1 MIKPLL
7 AFFIILLLFTDAEA
21 QKGGI
26 VYYLTNSGKLVSTKD
41 SADYSM
47 VVSPPDS
54 SIDKTMY
61 VVREY
66 DKNGKVRLVTGSK
79 TNDVNL
85 QYWGRYVAYYTAGK
99 KKSTGTFKD
108 GKLSGSRVEYYPT
121 GKFYNSINCLPGDR
135 VLYNTCMDS
144 LGKTL
149 AENGTGEWIDF
160 DESFTKII
168 AQGKIVNGVRD
179 GEWREK
185 KNDTVTKINNYNNG
199 MLMSSD
205 EVDASGKTIFR
216 PVEVVPSFPGGLEA
230 FYQFINKNTKYPR
243 TAYENNTSG
252 KVIIS
257 FVVERDGSLTD
268 VKVKRGIGD
277 GCDEEAMR
285 VIKLSSPWIPGTQG
299 GKPVRVAYSVPI
311 SFGLSN

>member
-1 MIKPLL
+1 MNK
-7 AFFIILLLFTDAEA
+7 IILFLLFMIFASSATMA
-21 QKGGI
+21 QNL
-26 VYYLTNSGKLVSTKD
+26 VYYLTNKGRLVQTKD

-54 SIDKTMY
+54 SVNKTMY

-66 DKNGKVRLVTGSK
+66 DKNGKLRLVTGSK

-85 QYWGRYVAYYTAGK
+85 QYFGRYMAYYPTGK

-144 LGKTL
+144 LGTTL

-160 DESFTKII
+160 NESFTRII
-168 AQGKIVNGVRD
+168 AQGKIANGVRD

-185 KNDTVTKINNYNNG
+185 KNDTLTKINNYNNG

-205 EVDASGKTIFR
+205 EVDTLGKKIFK
-216 PVEVVPSFPGGLEA
+216 PVEVVPSFPGGIQA
-230 FYQFINKNTKYPR
+230 FFNFLWKNLRYPA
-243 TAYENNTSG
+243 TARENGIQG
-252 KVIIS
+252 KVVLS

-268 VKVKRGIGD
+268 MKVKSGIGG

-285 VIKLSSPWIPGTQG
+285 VVKLSAPWTPGTQG
-299 GKPVRVAYSVPI
+299 GKPVRVAYNIPV
-311 SFGLSN
+311 SFTLSN

>member
-7 AFFIILLLFTDAEA
+7 ASFITLLLFTNAEA

-26 VYYLTNSGKLVSTKD
+26 IYYLTNSGKLVSTKD

-85 QYWGRYVAYYTAGK
+85 QYFGRYVAYYPTGR
-99 KKSTGTFKD
+99 KKSTGTFKE

-121 GKFYNSINCLPGDR
+121 GKFYNSVNCLPGDR
-135 VLYNTCMDS
+135 VLYNACMDS

-160 DESFTKII
+160 DENFTEII
-168 AQGKIVNGVRD
+168 AQGKITNGVRD
-179 GEWREK
+179 GTWRERR
-185 KNDTVTKINNYNNG
+185 NDSVTLVSQYKDG
-199 MLMSSD
+199 KQF
-205 EVDASGKTIFR
+205 ASEEIDNKTGKTFSPIDS
-216 PVEVVPSFPGGLEA
+216 VPLFPGGMEA
-230 FYQFINKNTKYPR
+230 FYHFLAKNMRYPAVAR
-243 TAYENNTSG
+243 ENGVQG
-252 KVIIS
+252 KVILAFI
-257 FVVERDGSLTD
+257 VEIDGTLTD
-268 VKVKRGIGD
+268 LHLTRGIGG

-285 VIKLSSPWIPGTQG
+285 VFKMSPPWVPGKKNGQ
-299 GKPVRVAYSVPI
+299 PVRVAYSVPI
-311 SFGLSN
+311 SFALSQ

>member
-1 MIKPLL
+1 MIKIVTTL
-7 AFFIILLLFTDAEA
+7 ILSLFLYSASFA
-21 QKGGI
+21 QQSNL
-26 VYYLTNSGKLVSTKD
+26 VYYLTNSGKMVPKD

-47 VVSPPDS
+47 VVSPPDT
-54 SIDKTMY
+54 SIDKIMY

-85 QYWGRYVAYYTAGK
+85 QYWGRYVAYYPTGK

-121 GKFYNSINCLPGDR
+121 GKFYNSVNCLPGDR
-135 VLYNTCMDS
+135 VLYNTCIDS

-160 DESFTKII
+160 NESFTKIV
-168 AQGKIVNGVRD
+168 AQGKITNGVRD
-179 GEWREK
+179 GEWHEK
-185 KNDTVTKINNYNNG
+185 KNDSVTKINNYNNG
-199 MLMSSD
+199 MLVSSD
-205 EVDASGKTIFR
+205 EVDASGKKIFK

-243 TAYENNTSG
+243 TAYQNNTSG